1 MYPMKNNVL
10 SRFSFRVVFLIFVV
24 LMTACEPATT
34 PTIIETPLV
43 TDSPTAE
50 SSSSPISPTE
60 TSATPTVMI
69 ISNREGDELSD
80 PEAWVGREINSYVYQ
95 IIERLVSR
103 YSMDLIVDD
112 DVVEENLTS
121 NIKVVVSTSPTD
133 DLPAIAARHPEIQF
147 VAVDHPGF
155 SPNENLSLIGA
166 HETFLQQQI
175 FMAGYLSALISD
187 DYKVAALIPLDVE
200 DSTTLTE
207 VFVNGARF
215 FCGACRPLYPPYNA
229 FPQWETLPIDDTS
242 FDFEPIIDSLMVKE
256 IEVLFV
262 DGRLASTE
270 LFTYLNNWDLLYVS
284 DISPSFHPWMQL
296 VRNNWVGTV
305 RPDVESA
312 LEEIFP
318 LLLEGEGN
326 HDVPVRMVVTSMEE
340 GLLSE
345 GRQRVFDEF
354 AEDLL
359 NGLVSSETVP

>member
-1 MYPMKNNVL
+1 MKAKSKTSRVL
-10 SRFSFRVVFLIFVV
+10 TFIFIFLVFFL
-24 LMTACEPATT
+24 TACESTDT
-34 PTIIETPLV
+34 QTVTETSVV
-43 TDSPTAE
+43 TDLPTE
-50 SSSSPISPTE
+50 EPSSSPTPTE
-60 TSATPTVMI
+60 TTETPSVMI

-80 PEAWVGREINSYVYQ
+80 PEAWEGREINSYVYQ
-95 IIERLVSR
+95 TIERLVSR
-103 YSMDLIVDD
+103 YSMDLIVDEE
-112 DVVEENLTS
+112 VVEEKLTS
-121 NIKVVVSTSPTD
+121 NIKVVVSTSPTN
-133 DLPAIAARHPEIQF
+133 DLPAIAARHPDVQF

-155 SPNENLSLIGA
+155 SPSENLSLIGA
-166 HETFLQQQI
+166 KETFGQQQI
-175 FMAGYLSALISD
+175 FMVGYLSALISE
-187 DYKVAALIPLDVE
+187 DYKVAALIPSDVE
-200 DSTTLTE
+200 ESENLTE

-229 FPQWETLPIDDTS
+229 FPQRETLPKDDSS
-242 FDFEPIIDSLMVKE
+242 FDFKPTIDTLMAKE

-270 LFTYLNNWDLLYVS
+270 LFTYLNNWDVLYVS
-284 DISPSFHPWMQL
+284 DISPFFHPWMQL

-326 HDVPVRMVVTSMEE
+326 HDVSVRMVVTSTEE

-354 AEDLL
+354 ADDLL
-359 NGLVSSETVP
+359 NGLVSPETIP